1 MLSIY
6 CDESGHL
13 EHDKSSVMTIGGIYL
28 PTYERK
34 KIYQDIKN
42 IKINHNIPIHRE
54 IKWTKVSQAKEAYY
68 LDLINYFFENNL
80 LSFRGIVIPDKTKL
94 KHSEF
99 NQTHDDF
106 YYKMYYLTLVKILN
120 LDEKIEVY
128 IDIKDTNGLEK
139 VKKLKKYL
147 NNKAR
152 NPEKIVKIQ
161 QIRSHENSILQLA
174 DLIIGGITY
183 KNRALTESKTKMM
196 LANYIDKK
204 SHCGITSTSYFNET
218 KLNLLFFDKE

>member
-139 VKKLKKYL
+139 VKKYL